1 MKKVLTARKI
11 DVSAVGDAL
20 GYKNVKSVSNRISAM
35 KKKYNLPFGSGTSR
49 GGTSSTSP
57 EPKVPTT
64 PAKNRVTKSGAAS
77 AKKTASAKALKT
89 ATGKGKAAKEKAE
102 DTEDADGIEG
112 DDEMSEITLSQAKK
126 DTGDKDN
133 TDDND
138 EEFVVEA

>member
-1 MKKVLTARKI
+1 MLTARKI
-11 DVSAVGDAL
+11 DASAVGDAL

-49 GGTSSTSP
+49 GSTSTSP

-89 ATGKGKAAKEKAE
+89 ATGKGKVAKEKAE

-126 DTGDKDN
+126 DAGDKDN
-133 TDDND
+133 ADDND
-138 EEFVVEA
+138 EEFVVGA